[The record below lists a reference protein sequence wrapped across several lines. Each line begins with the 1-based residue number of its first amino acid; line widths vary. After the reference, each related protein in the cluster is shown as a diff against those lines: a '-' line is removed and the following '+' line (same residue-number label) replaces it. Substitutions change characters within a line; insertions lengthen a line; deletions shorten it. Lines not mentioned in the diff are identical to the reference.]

1 MSPRPTRRFPARL
14 VAASLLLV
22 VAGACGTRLS
32 SLTPT
37 TRPSSVV
44 TTTTVPATTAPTS
57 SSSSVAETT
66 VPATTTA
73 TTTVPVTT
81 VDPAA
86 AKAEIKA
93 NWEKFF
99 NAKSTLEERS
109 ALLQD
114 SAKYAQALATL
125 VQDPRMKS
133 ASAAVKGVELTGPDQ
148 ATVTYDVLLNGAPA
162 LTNSSGIAAFQGGG
176 WKVSGESFCALA
188 TLGSTTPVPGCS

>member
-1 MSPRPTRRFPARL
+1 MSPQPTRRSSARL
-14 VAASLLLV
+14 AAASVLLV

-37 TRPSSVV
+37 TRPSSVA
-44 TTTTVPATTAPTS
+44 TTVPATTAPTS
-57 SSSSVAETT
+57 STSAPETT
-66 VPATTTA
+66 APATTTTIIA

-99 NAKSTLEERS
+99 NPKSTIEERS

-114 SAKYAQALATL
+114 SAKYAQALAVL

-148 ATVTYDVLLNGAPA
+148 ATVTYDVLLNAAPA
-162 LTNSSGIAAFQGGG
+162 LANSSGIAVLQDGV

-188 TLGSTTPVPGCS
+188 ALGSTTPVPGCS